1 MYRVLI
7 VEDSPSEAETLK
19 GFLARYAAE
28 RNVQIS
34 VEVLPSA
41 LEFVNS
47 KHAAD
52 LILMDID
59 MPGINGMEAAEIL
72 RTYDETTPLMFV
84 TNLAQYA
91 VKGYSVDALD
101 FVVKPVEY
109 DDFSMRMDR
118 AVRVMKRNERHALS
132 VATENGVCVVDQSEV
147 AYIDLMR
154 HDVCYHLADGSMLK
168 EYGSL
173 KAAEERLDSSIFL
186 RINSGCLINMGQV
199 RRVRNDS
206 VIMSDGAE
214 LYFSRSQKKHAL
226 EALTNYFAG
235 SV

>member
-19 GFLARYAAE
+19 NYLARYATE
-28 RNVQIS
+28 HDVQIS
-34 VEVLPSA
+34 VDILPSA

-118 AVRVMKRNERHALS
+118 AMRVMKRNERHALS
-132 VATENGVCVVDQSEV
+132 VATENGVCVVDQSGV
-147 AYIDLMR
+147 VYIDLAR
-154 HDVCYHLADGSMLK
+154 HDVCYHLTDGSVLK
-168 EYGSL
+168 ERGSL
-173 KAAEERLDSSIFL
+173 KATEEGLDPATFL
-186 RINSGCLINMGQV
+186 RISSGCLINMGQV
-199 RRVRNDS
+199 RRIRNDS
-206 VIMSDGAE
+206 VVMSDGTE
-214 LYFSRSQKKHAL
+214 LYYSRSQKKHAL
-226 EALTNYFAG
+226 ETLNDYLAG
-235 SV
+235 SL